1 MRLAG
6 ALLALL
12 MIFLML
18 AAGCAP
24 GPERQAPGTTGH
36 ETKRD
41 PGAGEMSV
49 EQIAESQSGPD
60 ERRVVVA
67 GSAAELSA
75 ATGLQVPDA
84 GEGLYVSAHAGER
97 PTGGYRVSLSGMA
110 AGKVRV
116 TIREPGS
123 EDIVTQALTQPY
135 AVAVVRYESE
145 QLPETGEPQF
155 VNAKGEPL
163 GWPVRRVGENKD

>member
-1 MRLAG
+1 
-6 ALLALL
+6 
-12 MIFLML
+12 
-18 AAGCAP
+18 
-24 GPERQAPGTTGH
+24 
-36 ETKRD
+36 
-41 PGAGEMSV
+41 MSV
-49 EQIAESQSGPD
+49 EQIAEGQSGPD

-97 PTGGYRVSLSGMA
+97 PTGGYQVSLSEAG

-116 TIREPGS
+116 TLRKPGP

-135 AVAVVRYESE
+135 AVVVVRYESE
-145 QLPETGEPQF
+145 QLPETGEPHF
-155 VNAKGEPL
+155 VNAEGGPL
-163 GWPVRRVGENKD
+163 GWPVRRVGENKG